1 MCFLWFLPP
10 VCLWVLVPDPEFFF
24 YNPSAWRA
32 IAMNGSG

>member
-1 MCFLWFLPP
+1 MCFLWFLPLS
-10 VCLWVLVPDPEFFF
+10 VFGFVVPDPEFFF